1 MNSAQRYAVLMQ
13 TTQIE
18 HRPARPPVLR
28 RAFAGLV
35 LIVAAAL
42 AFKLVIGFVMAI
54 FWTVVAVAVV
64 LAVLWAIK
72 TLIW

>member
-1 MNSAQRYAVLMQ
+1 MD

-18 HRPARPPVLR
+18 HHRGRPPILR

-35 LIVAAAL
+35 LIVAVAL
-42 AFKLVIGFVMAI
+42 AFKLAIGFVMAI

>member
-1 MNSAQRYAVLMQ
+1 MQ
-13 TTQIE
+13 TQLE
-18 HRPARPPVLR
+18 AHRSRPPILR

-42 AFKLVIGFVMAI
+42 AVKILIGFVTAI
-54 FWTVVAVAVV
+54 FWTIVTVAVV
-64 LAVLWAIK
+64 VAILWALK